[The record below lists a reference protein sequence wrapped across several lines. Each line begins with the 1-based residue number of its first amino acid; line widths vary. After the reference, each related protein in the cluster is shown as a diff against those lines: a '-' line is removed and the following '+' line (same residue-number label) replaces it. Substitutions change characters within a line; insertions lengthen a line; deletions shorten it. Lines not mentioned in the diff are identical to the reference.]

1 VFLLVWTADVL
12 LWWINPE
19 RYETRPTWLDYGI
32 HGFLFFIAFNGDGAV
47 VFESG
52 VTPIGGIVAIVI
64 FALIVL

>member
-19 RYETRPTWLDYGI
+19 RYETRPTWLDRGI
-32 HGFLFFIAFNGDGAV
+32 HGFLFFIAFNGAV

-52 VTPIGGIVAIVI
+52 VTRIGGIVAIVI